1 MKSKIV
7 NLGMLFLMAAVVLLA
22 SAAAARTQTTR
33 PPAVSTIQ
41 VGAAGERS
49 PAVDL
54 KSVGRKVAPGVLEV
68 DPAAV
73 RGKRI
78 IIKTGNQ
85 TAERH
90 LCIGKWDT
98 GAGTCSGVYLEW

>member
-1 MKSKIV
+1 MKSRIV
-7 NLGMLFLMAAVVLLA
+7 NLGMLFLMAAVGLLA
-22 SAAAARTQTTR
+22 SAGAAGTQTLR
-33 PPAVSTIQ
+33 QPAESTIQ
-41 VGAAGERS
+41 VGSAGERS

-54 KSVGRKVAPGVLEV
+54 RSVGRKVAPGVLEV

-90 LCIGKWDT
+90 LCIGKWDA
-98 GAGTCSGVYLEW
+98 GAGTCSGVYIEW